1 MSSIVS
7 GQHSG
12 FGTGSGAGS
21 GNFDLLRRATHAVMS
36 CLYFSPHNPSREKE
50 KALWKPSSPRSH
62 TYFPATYLFH
72 NTELVLKYYW
82 RWLSQRST
90 RRKCF
95 AQPNISL
102 SP

>member
-21 GNFDLLRRATHAVMS
+21 GNFDLLRRATHAVM
-36 CLYFSPHNPSREKE
+36 REKE